1 MENLILLPA
10 ILFPAIPLMMVN
22 FGNRYNSLSTLIRK
36 IHDELINK
44 KISKK
49 DKSAMRYLAQIKIL
63 QQRLI
68 LNRLIQ
74 TIAAISFLIN
84 LISIVFGFK
93 YQAYFI
99 NTFLLAV
106 LLFSISIILYIYEL
120 QISAQALDKHLDMS
134 WISNCMRNSSSMA
147 VRNSA
152 TFPA

>member
-74 TIAAISFLIN
+74 TIAAVSFLVN

-93 YQAYFI
+93 YQSYFI

-120 QISAQALDKHLDMS
+120 QISAQALDKHLEDLEEL
-134 WISNCMRNSSSMA
+134 
-147 VRNSA
+147 
-152 TFPA
+152 

>member
-74 TIAAISFLIN
+74 TIAAISFLVN

-120 QISAQALDKHLDMS
+120 QISAQALDKHLEDLEEL
-134 WISNCMRNSSSMA
+134 
-147 VRNSA
+147 
-152 TFPA
+152 

>member
-1 MENLILLPA
+1 MDNLILLPA

-68 LNRLIQ
+68 LNRLVPSDSFPYSTLTVNLIG
-74 TIAAISFLIN
+74 SFLIG
-84 LISIVFGFK
+84 LINGLVRTVLNVNSLPLIV
-93 YQAYFI
+93 
-99 NTFLLAV
+99 TF
-106 LLFSISIILYIYEL
+106 
-120 QISAQALDKHLDMS
+120 
-134 WISNCMRNSSSMA
+134 
-147 VRNSA
+147 
-152 TFPA
+152 

>member
-1 MENLILLPA
+1 MDNLILLPA

-74 TIAAISFLIN
+74 TIAAISFLVN
-84 LISIVFGFK
+84 LISIVFGFT

-120 QISAQALDKHLDMS
+120 QISAQALDKHLEDLEEL
-134 WISNCMRNSSSMA
+134 
-147 VRNSA
+147 
-152 TFPA
+152 